1 MRQTLLGLSNFLSG
15 SFSDKSHLN
24 IMKQFQS
31 ENNIELIKEIEY
43 CEIHNIFEKLT
54 FMIFKEPFP
63 LKPPN
68 IK

>member
-1 MRQTLLGLSNFLSG
+1 
-15 SFSDKSHLN
+15 
-24 IMKQFQS
+24 MKQFQR

-43 CEIHNIFEKLT
+43 CDIHNIFEKLT
-54 FMIFKEPFP
+54 FIIFKEQFP

>member
-1 MRQTLLGLSNFLSG
+1 M
-15 SFSDKSHLN
+15 
-24 IMKQFQS
+24 